1 MTPTIA
7 LGIQDF
13 QKMLEHHYFYIDKS
27 LLIKEW
33 WESGDDVT
41 LITRP
46 RRFGKTLA
54 LSMLEYFFSIR
65 HKNKKELF
73 HNLHIWQ
80 YPAYQKLQG
89 SYPVISL
96 SFASVKET
104 NYANARA
111 KICQLIASEYARST
125 FLLEGSLL
133 SAQEKDTFLRKTY
146 DMNDVDATLSLNQLC
161 EYLCRYYGKKVI
173 LLLDEYD
180 TPLQEAYIH
189 GYWKELSDFIRNL
202 FHATCKTNPS
212 LERAMMTGITRIS
225 KESLFSDLNNLVVVT
240 TTSRP
245 YGDAFGFTEQ
255 EVFTAMDV
263 LGLTEKEEVRRWY
276 DGFIFGDC
284 RGIYN
289 PWSILNYFREK
300 KFAAYWV
307 HTSSNS
313 LAGKLIREGSPQVK
327 MIMEDLL
334 QGKLFSTQL
343 DEQVVFDQLDDQA
356 NAVWG
361 LLLASGYLRAEQ
373 VIFDR
378 ESGKTTYALGLTNL
392 EVRLMFGQMIEDWF
406 RAYTPAYNEFI
417 KALLLNDTDAM
428 NEYMN
433 RVSEE
438 IFSCFDT
445 GKRPSGKAEP
455 ERFYHGFVLGLMVEL
470 SDRYVITSNRESGFG
485 RYDIMLMPKKKTE
498 AAYLIEFKVHHPK
511 TEDSLAD
518 TVHHALDQ
526 IKKKDYQTELRK
538 QGIPPEHIFSYGF
551 AFAGKQVLIG
561 S

>member
-133 SAQEKDTFLRKTY
+133 STQEKDTFLRKTY

>member
-417 KALLLNDTDAM
+417 KELLLNDTDAM

-438 IFSCFDT
+438 IYS
-445 GKRPSGKAEP
+445 
-455 ERFYHGFVLGLMVEL
+455 
-470 SDRYVITSNRESGFG
+470 
-485 RYDIMLMPKKKTE
+485 
-498 AAYLIEFKVHHPK
+498 
-511 TEDSLAD
+511 
-518 TVHHALDQ
+518 
-526 IKKKDYQTELRK
+526 
-538 QGIPPEHIFSYGF
+538 
-551 AFAGKQVLIG
+551 
-561 S
+561 

>member
-378 ESGKTTYALGLTNL
+378 ESGKTYALGLTNL